1 MKCQQ
6 LLADLIKYA
15 ILPFH
20 PTSSNAKRSM
30 KLHLTQ
36 AEGQNLI
43 TGFTD
48 DAIHIN
54 NQRYTSSII
63 VMPSKIITDWQS
75 NASPALSFETLTTDD
90 MEKIATL
97 KPEVVLLGTGKTHR
111 FLHPKL
117 SVALSQQGVAVE
129 CMTTAAACRTYNIL
143 MSEGRKVAA
152 ALLL

>member
-1 MKCQQ
+1 MLSYLFTLHQAMQ
-6 LLADLIKYA
+6 
-15 ILPFH
+15 
-20 PTSSNAKRSM
+20 SM

-36 AEGQNLI
+36 AEGKNLI

-48 DAIHIN
+48 DSIDVN
-54 NQRYTSSII
+54 YQRHTSSII
-63 VMPSKIITDWQS
+63 VMPNGTVIDWQS
-75 NASPALSFETLTTDD
+75 ATSTTLSFETLTADD
-90 MEKIATL
+90 VEKVAAL

-117 SVALSQQGVAVE
+117 SVALSQQGIAVE